1 MIKTSPEWILK
12 YISDHSPETLI
23 LVHDKAWD
31 NPKDVAD
38 SFSHHNAESCG
49 TQGLIAVATHK
60 ILVGFDKDEVPKSSL
75 ERRPF
80 IWRRLRKS

>member
-1 MIKTSPEWILK
+1 M
-12 YISDHSPETLI
+12 PETLI

-31 NPKDVAD
+31 KPKDIAD

-75 ERRPF
+75 ERIYMAKTAEVLQEWCVSF
-80 IWRRLRKS
+80 